1 MQRNFARVVDPLILL
16 ALAERRVRRR
26 YGAVAGFM
34 FRNFCILNTHTLG
47 FILRPFAARIAQRW
61 QDVDP
66 LASASPAA
74 AGGAV
79 RPE

>member
-1 MQRNFARVVDPLILL
+1 
-16 ALAERRVRRR
+16 
-26 YGAVAGFM
+26 M